1 MSGLQTSNIFAA
13 LGSGKSGKKK
23 SSKSKEEGG
32 KEPKSKHSKAEEQKR
47 LEAAIF
53 GGQSTVSN
61 WADELDEDDDFGGG
75 LAPLP
80 ADWSTVSEGKQQ
92 ASGRSDVYS
101 SIGLMVRDMRPIPA
115 CTDATY
121 ACGDQALS

>member
-13 LGSGKSGKKK
+13 LGSGKSGRKK
-23 SSKSKEEGG
+23 SSKSKEEAG
-32 KEPKSKHSKAEEQKR
+32 KESKSKQSKAEEQKR

-80 ADWSTVSEGKQQ
+80 ADWSTVSEGKPQ
-92 ASGRSDVYS
+92 ASGRSDLHAS
-101 SIGLMVRDMRPIPA
+101 N
-115 CTDATY
+115 
-121 ACGDQALS
+121 